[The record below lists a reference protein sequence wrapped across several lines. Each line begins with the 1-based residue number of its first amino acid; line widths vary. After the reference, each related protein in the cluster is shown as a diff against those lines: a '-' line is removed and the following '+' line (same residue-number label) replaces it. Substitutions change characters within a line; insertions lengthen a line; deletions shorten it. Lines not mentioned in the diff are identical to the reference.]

1 MNQVRSEFLS
11 KVKSNQ
17 MFEIVQILDRAE
29 QFGLMTEVVYT
40 APKRNEITS
49 RFFSAFS
56 IANSCRRLGYIK

>member
-40 APKRNEITS
+40 ALKEMKSHPDS
-49 RFFSAFS
+49 SPLLALQ
-56 IANSCRRLGYIK
+56 IAAEDWDI